1 MQSCKQLVVSEE
13 PEKVDPSIVGK
24 EVSNPLILKIR
35 MKTMVKF
42 SVFQIP
48 VSSSAYGSS
57 GSFDI
62 TF

>member
-48 VSSSAYGSS
+48 VSSSAYDSS